1 MNFKVNAPGC
11 PCDCSAPP
19 TGPCGCSGDVT
30 ITISNAQALW
40 RMIGVRFSPGPCNYM
55 EFEGIDAIE
64 GTYTITLGALNEE
77 FELIR
82 LAATNN
88 PLMDD
93 GFNEYCLFV
102 RLRVEYLADPVC
114 EVAVYIDWKIQ
125 LLSGDSCLDI
135 EDVDF
140 DTGANSWSFNNDNFD
155 PYEPACSDASGTVNV
170 LTYVD
175 PDPPGECDDQ
185 YYTFDYVIDYA

>member
-11 PCDCSAPP
+11 PCDCSSPP
-19 TGPCGCSGDVT
+19 SGPCGCSGDVT

-40 RMIGVRFSPGPCNYM
+40 RTIGVRFSPGPCNYM

-102 RLRVEYLADPVC
+102 RLRVEYIAYPFC
-114 EVAVYIDWKIQ
+114 QVAVFIEWTYQ
-125 LLSGDSCLDI
+125 LLSGDTCLDI

-140 DTGANSWSFNNDNFD
+140 AGAFAWSFNNNFGA
-155 PYEPACSDASGTVNV
+155 PYELACVDTSGTVNV

>member
-1 MNFKVNAPGC
+1 MPRPCPGANC
-11 PCDCSAPP
+11 CEPP
-19 TGPCGCSGDVT
+19 TGPCGCSGEVT

-64 GTYTITLGALNEE
+64 GTYTITLGELNEE

-102 RLRVEYLADPVC
+102 RLRVEYLADPFC
-114 EVAVYIDWKIQ
+114 QFAVFLEWKIQ
-125 LLSGDSCLDI
+125 LLSGDNCLNL

-140 DTGANSWSFNNDNFD
+140 AGAFAWSFNNNNLV
-155 PYEPACSDASGTVNV
+155 PYRPVCVDTSGTVNV